1 MTCIEKI
8 LLAFVIVQVTLVLAK
23 PYEPEDGDGLFDY
36 NDGKRDFFHKR
47 AGKRTQVF
55 TIACLYNLFL

>member
-23 PYEPEDGDGLFDY
+23 PYEPEDGDGLYDY

-47 AGKRTQVF
+47 AGKPS
-55 TIACLYNLFL
+55 LYNCLLI